1 MQTLIMDSSQL
12 SNWHGCHQEWAFRGL
27 VQINKKDPAETLRPS
42 EAIAAG
48 SLGHK
53 YLEIYYAT
61 LAATQD
67 GGLAAKTALA
77 FDPNKADEAD
87 KHQFPLDPALQG
99 MVRDRVIDYFMMYS
113 PERDYKPAWKR
124 KPTCVTIKR
133 CRLCGAIRNGKPLPE
148 SGCQHEVVET
158 LADSYVRDSLIEKGF
173 SYKLY
178 ESSQYLFVLEG
189 RIDFMGEAQDGTLL
203 WMDHKFQFREHQLYH
218 KSLQFKNYSLATGL
232 NMAVINYV
240 RLHTKVGPKTFVRQP
255 LSFSSME
262 MRQWKEEL
270 IDIYVT
276 IAKTIAS
283 PDYYLGDNHS
293 FAESQNRGSCG
304 GAWGK
309 SCQYAPMCEEY
320 EPAIR
325 NAVRKRDFTTKK
337 EWRPW

>member
-77 FDPNKADEAD
+77 FDPNKAGDAD
-87 KHQFPLDPALQG
+87 KHQFPLDPNLQDK
-99 MVRDRVIDYFMMYS
+99 VHDRIIDYFMMYS

-124 KPTCVTIKR
+124 KPICVTVKK
-133 CRLCGAIRNGKPLPE
+133 CRLCGAIRNGKPLPLPA

-203 WMDHKFQFREHQLYH
+203 WMDHKFQFREHQLYA

-240 RLHTKVGPKTFVRQP
+240 RLHDKIGPKTFVRQP

-262 MRQWKEEL
+262 MRQWTEEL

-283 PDYYLGDNHS
+283 PD
-293 FAESQNRGSCG
+293 R
-304 GAWGK
+304 K
-309 SCQYAPMCEEY
+309 STRLNSSHANISYA
-320 EPAIR
+320 
-325 NAVRKRDFTTKK
+325 
-337 EWRPW
+337 